1 MVKATPQQMERRWKK
16 LQEMQGYTDE
26 EMAIFRTKPSYV
38 RVVEYAPKFLTH
50 RIIIEVVE
58 AHNCKAGHKAGDKIA
73 VISGDGL
80 LLPSQMLRPICA
92 FALMVAIPKL
102 YSIWERFYTDLD
114 PNDLFVNTTHC
125 PDIGCKKGGWGE
137 IIMKIYAEEIPRE
150 ERKNTPSSVRI
161 S

>member
-58 AHNCKAGHKAGDKIA
+58 AHN
-73 VISGDGL
+73 
-80 LLPSQMLRPICA
+80 
-92 FALMVAIPKL
+92 
-102 YSIWERFYTDLD
+102 
-114 PNDLFVNTTHC
+114 
-125 PDIGCKKGGWGE
+125 
-137 IIMKIYAEEIPRE
+137 
-150 ERKNTPSSVRI
+150 
-161 S
+161 